1 MKRFEK
7 EDDIR
12 KFVCEMHRYEMEQLP
27 AKETLEKNYRLSETF
42 FAKMRRLVE
51 RMTRRE
57 RRKRREQ
64 YVAAAAVI
72 ALLLFG
78 MANPS
83 VVAQTFA
90 GIWEWF
96 TDHVEIH
103 FKEEDT
109 GLTMV
114 PEYTLSYV
122 PEGVA
127 LVNEMYGEHGGLLEY
142 SGEDTLLVFDYM
154 PSDGISNVN
163 NENVRYSTLE
173 WDDGTVLYC
182 FESEG
187 DADNLVMWLSEDDKI
202 VFQISSNLSMDE
214 ILKIYESVQ
223 KKIVK

>member
-42 FAKMRRLVE
+42 FAKMRQLVE

-57 RRKRREQ
+57 KRKRIEQ

-127 LVNEMYGEHGGLLEY
+127 LVNG
-142 SGEDTLLVFDYM
+142 
-154 PSDGISNVN
+154 
-163 NENVRYSTLE
+163 R
-173 WDDGTVLYC
+173 C
-182 FESEG
+182 G
-187 DADNLVMWLSEDDKI
+187 DSR
-202 VFQISSNLSMDE
+202 
-214 ILKIYESVQ
+214 
-223 KKIVK
+223 

>member
-7 EDDIR
+7 EDDIQ
-12 KFVCEMHRYEMEQLP
+12 KIVCEMHRYEMEHLP
-27 AKETLEKNYRLSETF
+27 AKEVLEEKYQLSETF
-42 FAKMRRLVE
+42 FAKMRQLVE

-122 PEGVA
+122 PEDMT
-127 LVNEMYGEHGGLLEY
+127 LVNEMYGELGGLLEY

-163 NENVRYSTLE
+163 NENVQYSSME
-173 WDDGTVLYC
+173 CDDGTVLYC

-187 DADNLVMWLSEDDKI
+187 DADNLIIWLSEDDKI

-214 ILKIYESVQ
+214 ILKIYKGVQ
-223 KKIVK
+223 EKFEK

>member
-42 FAKMRRLVE
+42 FAKMRQLVE

-57 RRKRREQ
+57 KRKRIEQ

-72 ALLLFG
+72 VLLLFG

-122 PEGVA
+122 PEGYE
-127 LVNEMYGEHGGLLEY
+127 LIHDEY
-142 SGEDTLLVFDYM
+142 MDTAGVIAYQKEDDLILFDYGLAD
-154 PSDGISNVN
+154 SSLYLN
-163 NENVRYSTLE
+163 NEGVKFASFTR
-173 WDDGTVLYC
+173 DGTVIYC
-182 FESEG
+182 FESTNEEK
-187 DADNLVMWLSEDDKI
+187 ATMLVWLNDNEDIQFCVSGYLPMSEM
-202 VFQISSNLSMDE
+202 LE
-214 ILKIYESVQ
+214 IYDGVCEKN
-223 KKIVK
+223 K